1 MVEHKFTIGKEE
13 KQRIRIDHSA
23 TTGKV
28 TIIVNGKRII
38 VINGREL
45 RPVSRAIDSVTIA
58 FGIGESEKHKVNI
71 RIRGRFWNHFE
82 AYSDGEI
89 VFRS

>member
-1 MVEHKFTIGKEE
+1 MVQHKFTIGNEE

-28 TIIVNGKRII
+28 TIIVNGNRIV

-45 RPVSRAIDSVTIA
+45 RPVSHAIDSITIA
-58 FGIGESEKHKVNI
+58 FNIGEKEKHKINI

-82 AYSDGEI
+82 AYSGSEL
-89 VFRS
+89 VYRS